1 MTEPPATQAGQP
13 PLTAEDPGLPP
24 ATDQGGPAPAASP
37 RGPATDRLRTM
48 LRGHGAPTRLVISIV
63 LVVGALWAA
72 DAGPYVNLIAQSCAI
87 FAIASIGQSIL
98 VGGAGQVALSGGAFM
113 AIGAFTAGILV
124 EQGVESFPLVLL
136 GCAVTGWVIGIV
148 SGLPGLRFK
157 GLYLLLSSLALQFI
171 VTSLTRQYQAEYHP
185 AGMVLPP
192 LQIGS
197 LDLSFGPPLY
207 WTLVVILLLVYGA
220 TSLVERTGV
229 GLAWRA
235 LKESEVAA
243 AISGVDVVRW
253 KLYAFA
259 ASGAVTAI
267 AGCLFAYQ
275 VGRADYESY
284 NLNLTITLVTMI
296 FIGGI
301 ASRLGAV
308 IGAVIITVLP
318 YLLQN
323 ELAPRL
329 LEAGVE
335 FDWYLGNVSTVNA
348 GLFSLL
354 FLLVVLFEPRGVEG
368 LLTKAEARL
377 RSVARRLGGRREARS

>member
-1 MTEPPATQAGQP
+1 MSSAQVPEATTAT
-13 PLTAEDPGLPP
+13 TAESVPSSDGSGPSRRGGGSGDGLP
-24 ATDQGGPAPAASP
+24 G
-37 RGPATDRLRTM
+37 RLREA
-48 LRGHGAPTRLVISIV
+48 LARPGAPTRLVLTLM
-63 LVVGALWAA
+63 LVAAALWAA
-72 DAGPYVNLIAQSCAI
+72 DAGPYINLIAQSCAI

-98 VGGAGQVALSGGAFM
+98 VGGAGQIALSGGAFM

-124 EQGVESFPLVLL
+124 GWGVESFPVVLL
-136 GCAVTGWVIGIV
+136 GCAFVGWLVGIV

-185 AGMVLPP
+185 AGLVLPP

-197 LDLSFGPPLY
+197 WDLSYGTNLY
-207 WTLVVILLLVYGA
+207 WTLIVILLVIYAA
-220 TSLVERTGV
+220 TALVERTGV

-243 AISGVDVVRW
+243 AMSGVDVVRW

-267 AGCLFAYQ
+267 AGCLFAYW

-284 NLNLTITLVTMI
+284 TLTLTITLVTMI
-296 FIGGI
+296 FIGGVG
-301 ASRLGAV
+301 SRLGA
-308 IGAVIITVLP
+308 ILGAVVISVLP
-318 YLLQN
+318 YVLQN
-323 ELAPRL
+323 QVSVWMQN
-329 LEAGVE
+329 AGIS
-335 FDWYLGNVSTVNA
+335 FDWYLSNVNTVNA

-354 FLLVVLFEPRGVEG
+354 FLLVILFEPDGLEG
-368 LLTKAEARL
+368 ILRKIESGIRSLLRRSSSTSKEA
-377 RSVARRLGGRREARS
+377 AR

>member
-1 MTEPPATQAGQP
+1 MTETSAAEVPETETDTPLAGEPGPARRKAVSP
-13 PLTAEDPGLPP
+13 DPGRHGIGARIRAVIARP
-24 ATDQGGPAPAASP
+24 
-37 RGPATDRLRTM
+37 
-48 LRGHGAPTRLVISIV
+48 GAPTHIIV
-63 LVVGALWAA
+63 GVALIAAALWAA
-72 DAGPYVNLIAQSCAI
+72 GAGPYVNLIGQSCAI

-124 EQGVESFPLVLL
+124 SQGVENFLVVLL
-136 GCAVTGWVIGIV
+136 GCAVVGWVVGLV

-185 AGMVLPP
+185 AGLVLPP
-192 LQIGS
+192 LEIGS
-197 LDLSFGPPLY
+197 LDLAFGTNLY
-207 WTLVVILLLVYGA
+207 WTLIVILVIVYVA
-220 TSLVERTGV
+220 TGLVERTGV

-243 AISGVDVVRW
+243 AMSGVDVVRW

-267 AGCLFAYQ
+267 AGCLFAYW

-284 NLNLTITLVTMI
+284 TLTLTITLVTMI
-296 FIGGI
+296 FIGGVT
-301 ASRLGAV
+301 SRLGAV
-308 IGAVIITVLP
+308 VGAVIITVLP
-318 YLLQN
+318 YFLQN
-323 ELAPRL
+323 EVSTALTD
-329 LEAGVE
+329 AGVG
-335 FDWYLGNVSTVNA
+335 FDWYLNNVSTVNA

-354 FLLVVLFEPRGVEG
+354 FLLVILFEPDGIEG
-368 LLTKAEARL
+368 LMRKIEAKLRALFRSFGGKKEARP
-377 RSVARRLGGRREARS
+377 